1 MLACSAGEKPRAGDV
16 ALPEGTGQRAKEWAE
31 GEMTKVRERKELAGQ
46 LSAAMQAHGHVP
58 TPIREAMG
66 G

>member
-1 MLACSAGEKPRAGDV
+1 M